1 MMWTI
6 LVKFGIDD
14 RAWQDVLEK
23 FRKIN
28 IQILFLIRSLVD
40 NPYLLLSQFG
50 GLSCWTSES

>member
-28 IQILFLIRSLVD
+28 IQILFLIRSLV
-40 NPYLLLSQFG
+40 NYPHLLLVPFR
-50 GLSCWTSES
+50 